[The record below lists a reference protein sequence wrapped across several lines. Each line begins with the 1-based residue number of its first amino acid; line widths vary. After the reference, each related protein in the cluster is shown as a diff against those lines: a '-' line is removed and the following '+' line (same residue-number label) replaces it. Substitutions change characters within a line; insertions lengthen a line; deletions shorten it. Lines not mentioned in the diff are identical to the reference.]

1 VSEPRGRDA
10 VPSGRDVAHD
20 LLEDIAPPFLS
31 RPGVDWGPMFGS
43 TGLRVR
49 GKVFAVAT
57 HSGALMVK
65 VPQARAAQLRDTGTV
80 SPVVMAGRTMR
91 EWVSMPVA
99 AGAQA
104 WCALVE
110 EAYSYLDSITPG

>member
-1 VSEPRGRDA
+1 MS
-10 VPSGRDVAHD
+10 VPSGRDAAHY
-20 LLEDIAPPFLS
+20 LLEDIAAPFLN
-31 RPGVDWGPMFGS
+31 RPGVDWGPMFAS

-65 VPQARAAQLRDTGTV
+65 VPQARAAALIADG
-80 SPVVMAGRTMR
+80 SADPVVMAGRTMR

-99 AGAQA
+99 AGVDA
-104 WCALVE
+104 WRALVE
-110 EAYSYLDSITPG
+110 EAYGYLDSITRG